1 MEEGGEGVGADAVE
15 RVHDGAALQVR
26 LLELVDETFET
37 RVEAEVEEEIENFH
51 CSGKGSHVMSF
62 THT

>member
-1 MEEGGEGVGADAVE
+1 MEEGSEGVRADAIE

-26 LLELVDETFET
+26 LLEFVDETFEAS
-37 RVEAEVEEEIENFH
+37 VEAEVEEEIENLH